1 MNTTTLQ
8 ARQTAIAAGT
18 SLLLSTLLA
27 TSSAWAET
35 PSPGNY
41 KIDPAHT
48 SVMFTVSHLGISQL
62 VGRFNTVEGNIALD
76 PKGKSSVE
84 VVIATDSVDT
94 NHTKRDDHLRSPDF
108 FNARQ
113 FPEMKFVS
121 SKLHFGADG
130 LEKIDGSLSLHGKTQ
145 PVTLAVDPVGAG
157 KDPWGGYRAGYTAT
171 TTIKRSDYGMNF
183 MPGGIGDDIKVSLNI
198 EGIKQ

>member
-1 MNTTTLQ
+1 MNTTKRQ
-8 ARQTAIAAGT
+8 VRQTATAAGT

-27 TSSAWAET
+27 TSPAWAE
-35 PSPGNY
+35 SAASGDY

-48 SVMFTVSHLGISQL
+48 SVLFTVSHLGVSQL
-62 VGRFNTVEGNIALD
+62 VGRFDTVEGAVTLN

-94 NHTKRDDHLRSPDF
+94 NHKKRDDHLRSPDF

-121 SKLHFGADG
+121 SKLHFGAGG
-130 LEKIDGSLSLHGKTQ
+130 LEKIDGKLSLHGKTN
-145 PVTLAVDPVGAG
+145 PVTLTVNPVGAG

-171 TTIKRSDYGMNF
+171 TSIKRSDYGMNF
-183 MPGGIGDDIKVSLNI
+183 MPGGIGDDIEVSLNI